1 MTKARRSIPL
11 RGVAQAFNTIERASG
26 RTPREVAYGMLCV
39 SLVRPTRAI
48 QERVEIVQRG
58 CGELLRAC
66 VEGFWRAAGCC
77 KVLMKD
83 SGDY

>member
-1 MTKARRSIPL
+1 MTEARRSIPL

-26 RTPREVAYGMLCV
+26 KTPREVAYGMLCV
-39 SLVRPTRAI
+39 TLGR
-48 QERVEIVQRG
+48 
-58 CGELLRAC
+58 RAC

>member
-1 MTKARRSIPL
+1 
-11 RGVAQAFNTIERASG
+11 
-26 RTPREVAYGMLCV
+26 MLCV

-58 CGELLRAC
+58 RGELLHGKRAC

-77 KVLMKD
+77 KVLMKEIT
-83 SGDY
+83 G